1 MNYRIYTPNDFAD
14 LYAIEEL
21 CFQPPFRFGR
31 RLMRQLVD
39 RAKAVTWIAEQDERM
54 AGFAIVEWTRRLG
67 GVPSDGS
74 WSLGC
79 KSGVASDGSWS
90 LGCKS
95 GVAAYIH
102 TLEVLPEQRG
112 RGIGCQLL
120 GCIEGSARSA
130 NAASI
135 WLHVDEGNDRAVR
148 LYEAKGYIYQ
158 GRKEDYYALGRAAL
172 IYGKPLKLRTDR

>member
-1 MNYRIYTPNDFAD
+1 VNYRIYTPNDFAD

-74 WSLGC
+74 WSLG
-79 KSGVASDGSWS
+79 WM
-90 LGCKS
+90 S
-95 GVAAYIH
+95 GVAAYIQ

-148 LYEAKGYIYQ
+148 LYEANGYIYQ

-172 IYGKPLKLRTDR
+172 IYGKPLKLGTDH